1 MRPARGRAVGVS
13 NYKNDILLNVV
24 EEVQPTQAPMW
35 QIVAQRYQEMS
46 GEITI
51 REAKDIRRHFTT
63 LRNLGTHGKKAT
75 KSASKNSATRREH
88 NGQQTPAVSS
98 SSVGVKDEDESNQE
112 FEDDS
117 EDSEDNPPDQS
128 RTDAVPF
135 MNLGDISQKKVPQP
149 PTSSSASTAPPRD
162 PSPVPGQKRL
172 TPLENDSVKSG
183 KCGKASKRQLS
194 TNIVRASDAYSK
206 NQDTNETTE
215 MARVLT
221 ILTQM
226 QTSMVQIQQQM
237 QLQQTQHQTMMMM
250 MLMGQQQMQRTGQSP
265 QSSTSK
271 ASSSHPDNVPPDGTN
286 EGNQPAPPSSSSEL
300 SILCSASVEATLQS
314 DNVPCDRKND
324 SCQPTS
330 SSTLLDTPSSI
341 RFVTDDSDPDHDDPH

>member
-1 MRPARGRAVGVS
+1 MGVS

-35 QIVAQRYQEMS
+35 QIVAQRYQDMS

-75 KSASKNSATRREH
+75 KSASSKNGANHREQ
-88 NGQQTPAVSS
+88 NGQQIAAVSA

-117 EDSEDNPPDQS
+117 EDSEDNPNDQT

-135 MNLGDISQKKVPQP
+135 MNLGDISNKKAPQSS
-149 PTSSSASTAPPRD
+149 TSSSASTAPPRD

-172 TPLENDSVKSG
+172 TPLEYESIKSG
-183 KCGKASKRQLS
+183 KSGKATKRQVS
-194 TNIVRASDAYSK
+194 TSVVRVSDAYSK
-206 NQDTNETTE
+206 NQDAHESTE

-250 MLMGQQQMQRTGQSP
+250 MLMGQQHMQRQGQSP
-265 QSSTSK
+265 QSATSK
-271 ASSSHPDNVPPDGTN
+271 ASSPHPDNVPPDGPDDIDH
-286 EGNQPAPPSSSSEL
+286 PAPPSSSSEL
-300 SILCSASVEATLQS
+300 PILCSASVEATSQS
-314 DNVPCDRKND
+314 GNVPTDRKNG

-330 SSTLLDTPSSI
+330 SSTSSDTPSSI
-341 RFVTDDSDPDHDDPH
+341 RFVTDESDHEHDDPH